1 MRPHKSAA
9 FGCDHA
15 SSRSGS
21 SVLRLLAS
29 LVVSLLLAH
38 SPALAQVTDP
48 IFPITNGSVSSMA
61 MGGDTLYVGGSFTW
75 IGSSNGGM
83 VALDAVTGAPIKPW
97 PRVLSGRR
105 AGLDAFFVF
114 ARVSLPDGQGG
125 CYVGGSFQTISG
137 VARSGLAHIRADG
150 SLDGWAPSTN
160 SSVQC
165 MAQIGNTI
173 FVGGQFSS
181 ANGQPRAGVAAFDA
195 NTGALRAWNAN
206 ATGYVNVTAL
216 ETDGT
221 NLIVGGSFGAI
232 GGQVRNGLA
241 MLDPATALATSWAP
255 NPNSDVSCMALANGI
270 LYVGGSFSSIG
281 GKSRVAVA
289 ALDPVTGQALTW
301 DAGANRGAVAK
312 LSVTAT
318 TVYLTGFFTQLGG
331 LARPGIGAVDAGTG
345 AVTGWSPNLDQRQ
358 ALALMAADGVVYL
371 GGNFKTVNGQSRS
384 CLAAVDP
391 VTGAPTAWNPGASQ
405 QVESIVSL
413 GGRVFVTGQF
423 SGCGGQTCTGL
434 ASIDTR
440 AGKVLDWR
448 PALDGGVSTLIIHG
462 ERLYVGGA
470 FRHAAG
476 QTRGGLA
483 AFERASGQLDAW
495 NPGGGNANTIS
506 LLATN
511 GPRVYVAGSI
521 QSLGGSGP
529 RELVALDRTTGL
541 ATAWNLTYTSSTS
554 YRYLSRLIA
563 TDDRVYMGGEFHS
576 VNGQPRVGV
585 AAVDGAS
592 GATLAW
598 NAGLTSYVDE
608 ATLQDT
614 TLFLTG
620 GFTSVGGKPRDGAAA
635 VSTGTGL
642 ATAWSPNPSWRGSAM
657 AVTDSVLYFGFSR
670 SYLDPG
676 SRRNSV
682 VAFDART
689 GVLQPWY
696 PHVSTYYE
704 GLFPTLLARAGDLY
718 VGGQEEMLAGDESRP
733 GLARIRP
740 NDAQQPSIEVLSP
753 AAGASLIIGSE
764 CALTWHA
771 TDNQSVASC
780 DVYLSRTGSSGPW
793 ELLAAAVTGAEQ
805 LVWRVSAPPT
815 GSTCWLRVDARD
827 QSGNVRTAI
836 GPGAFEIISTT
847 AVELGSGN
855 ARFELVTPTPSPTT
869 AGARVVFVLP
879 SLSRVRLSVQDIQ
892 GREVGVLLEAELP
905 AGRHERRVSTVALP
919 PGLYFVSL
927 RVPGHEITRRLV
939 VVH

>member
-1 MRPHKSAA
+1 MRANKPSDVLCVADA
-9 FGCDHA
+9 N
-15 SSRSGS
+15 RSGS
-21 SVLRLLAS
+21 SVLRTLAS
-29 LVVSLLLAH
+29 LAVSLVLAH

-48 IFPITNGSVSSMA
+48 SFPVTNGSVSSMA
-61 MGGDTLYVGGSFTW
+61 RGGDTLYVGGAFTW
-75 IGSSNGGM
+75 IGSANGGM

-137 VARSGLAHIRADG
+137 VPRSGLAHIRADG

-165 MAQIGNTI
+165 MARIGNTI

-181 ANGQPRAGVAAFDA
+181 ANGQPRAGLAAFDA
-195 NTGALRAWNAN
+195 NTGALRPWNAN
-206 ATGYVNVTAL
+206 ATGYVNVKVL

-221 NLIVGGSFGAI
+221 NLIVGGSFGTI

-241 MLDPATALATSWAP
+241 MLDSATALATPWAP
-255 NPNSDVSCMALANGI
+255 NPNSDVSCLALANGS
-270 LYVGGSFSSIG
+270 LYVGGSFSTIG

-289 ALDPVTGQALTW
+289 ALDPATGQALTW

-331 LARPGIGAVDAGTG
+331 LGRPGIGAVDVASG

-358 ALALMAADGVVYL
+358 ALTLMAADGVVYL
-371 GGNFKTVNGQSRS
+371 GGNFRTVNGQSRS
-384 CLAAVDP
+384 CLAAVDA
-391 VTGAPTAWNPGASQ
+391 VTGAPTAWNPGAAQ
-405 QVESIVSL
+405 QVESILSS

-423 SGCGGQTCTGL
+423 PGCGGQTCNGL

-440 AGKVLDWR
+440 TGKVMEWP
-448 PALDGGVSTLIIHG
+448 PALDGGVSTLIING

-483 AFERASGQLDAW
+483 AFERATGQLEAW
-495 NPGGGNANTIS
+495 NPGGGNANIIS

-511 GPRVYVAGSI
+511 GPLVYVAGSI

-529 RELVALDRTTGL
+529 RDVVALDRTTGL
-541 ATAWNLTYTSSTS
+541 ATAWNLTYASSTS

-563 TDDRVYMGGEFHS
+563 TDDRVYMSGEFHS

-598 NAGLTSYVDE
+598 NAALTSYVDD

-620 GFTSVGGKPRDGAAA
+620 GFTSAGGKPRDGASA
-635 VSTGTGL
+635 VSTRTGL

-657 AVTDSVLYFGFSR
+657 TVTDSVLYFGFSGP
-670 SYLDPG
+670 YLDPG

-689 GVLQPWY
+689 GALQPWY
-696 PHVSTYYE
+696 PHVSTYYT

-718 VGGQEEMLAGDESRP
+718 VGGQEEMLAGDEFRP

-740 NDAQQPSIEVLSP
+740 SDAQQPSIEVLSP
-753 AAGASLIIGSE
+753 GAGASLIIGSE
-764 CALTWHA
+764 QELTWHA

-780 DVYLSRTGSSGPW
+780 DVYVSRNGSAGPW

-805 LVWRVSAPPT
+805 FVWRVSAPPT

-827 QSGNVRTAI
+827 HSGNVRTGI
-836 GPGAFEIISTT
+836 GPGPFEVVSTT
-847 AVELGSGN
+847 AVEPGSAN
-855 ARFELVTPTPSPTT
+855 ARLELAAPSPSPTT
-869 AGARVVFVLP
+869 AAARVAFVLP
-879 SLSRVRLSVQDIQ
+879 SFSRVRLSVQDIQ

-905 AGRHERRVSTVALP
+905 AGPHERRISTGALS

-927 RVPGHEITRRLV
+927 RVPGREITRRLV